1 MYTSNR
7 ARPFDATCYVG
18 TTSFIPQTGK
28 RRKRRNDE
36 NSYSQKLKLAQ
47 SQRVAKNG
55 LSQISQISWAPAAAG
70 GASREKLGIYQVDI
84 ITRQSSKVREAELC
98 VLYIIHIPRLTS
110 SVYLGHQ
117 YMQTCVHC
125 GLRDDVLR
133 RLFVPKTQI

>member
-1 MYTSNR
+1 ML
-7 ARPFDATCYVG
+7 
-18 TTSFIPQTGK
+18 
-28 RRKRRNDE
+28 RRTYPSWQKAKEEKDE

-55 LSQISQISWAPAAAG
+55 RSQISISWAPAAAA
-70 GASREKLGIYQVDI
+70 GARVREKLGIYQVDI

-98 VLYIIHIPRLTS
+98 VIYYTYITTNKFCI
-110 SVYLGHQ
+110 YLGHQ

-133 RLFVPKTQI
+133 RFLFVPKTQI